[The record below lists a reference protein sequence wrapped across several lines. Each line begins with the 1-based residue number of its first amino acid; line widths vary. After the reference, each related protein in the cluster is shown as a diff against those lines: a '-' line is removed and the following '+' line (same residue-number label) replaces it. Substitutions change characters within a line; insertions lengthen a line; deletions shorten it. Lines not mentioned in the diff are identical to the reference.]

1 MTGGVE
7 TTAVGYR
14 SEPPTSNQR
23 MPSIVKVAA
32 SRAGIEL
39 KCYFRNRQAVIF
51 TFALPLVLLLIF
63 GAIFSGDA
71 PGTHT
76 PMKQVLIAGIIAS
89 GIMSTTFSSLA
100 VAIAIERDDGTLRRL
115 AATPMSPVSY
125 FLGKV
130 AQAFVTGVLETVVLL
145 AFGVGLFGLHLPN
158 TGARWFTFAWVVV
171 LGIIACSFLGIAYSR
186 VAPNARAAAPV
197 VQLPYLALQLISGVF
212 FVFTQLPGFMQV
224 VASCFPL
231 KWMAQGLRSA
241 FLSDSFQT
249 AEAAGSWEHGRTAL
263 VLGVWCVV
271 GLLLSLA
278 AFKWERAKE

>member
-1 MTGGVE
+1 MTGGTE
-7 TTAVGYR
+7 TTTLEYR
-14 SEPPTSNQR
+14 SESRTPER
-23 MPSIVKVAA
+23 WAPSIGRVAA
-32 SRAGIEL
+32 ARAGIEL
-39 KCYFRNRQAVIF
+39 RSYFRNRQAVVF

-63 GAIFSGDA
+63 GAIYSGNA

-100 VAIAIERDDGTLRRL
+100 VAIAVERDDGTLRRL

-145 AFGVGLFGLHLPN
+145 AVGVGLFGLHLPD
-158 TGARWFTFAWVVV
+158 TGARWFTFVWVVV
-171 LGIIACSFLGIAYSR
+171 LGIVACAFLGIAYSR

-197 VQLPYLALQLISGVF
+197 VQLPYLGLQLISGVF
-212 FVFTQLPGFMQV
+212 FVFTSLPGFMQV
-224 VASCFPL
+224 IAGCFPL

-241 FLSDSFQT
+241 FLSDSFQKS
-249 AEAAGSWEHGRTAL
+249 EAAGSWEHGRTAL
-263 VLGVWCVV
+263 VLGGWCLA
-271 GLLLSLA
+271 GLVLCLA
-278 AFKWERAKE
+278 TFKWGRAKK

>member
-1 MTGGVE
+1 MTGGTE
-7 TTAVGYR
+7 TVITAHESGAGTR
-14 SEPPTSNQR
+14 EQR
-23 MPSIVKVAA
+23 MPSTGRVALA
-32 SRAGIEL
+32 RAGIEL

-63 GAIFSGDA
+63 GAIYTGDA

-125 FLGKV
+125 FLAKV
-130 AQAFVTGVLETVVLL
+130 IQAFVTGVLETLVLL
-145 AFGVGLFGLHLPN
+145 VVGVSLFGLHLPN
-158 TGARWFTFAWVVV
+158 SADRWFTFVWVVV

-186 VAPNARAAAPV
+186 LAPNARAAAPV
-197 VQLPYLALQLISGVF
+197 VQLPYLALQLVSGVF
-212 FVFTQLPGFMQV
+212 FVFTSLPGFMQV
-224 VASCFPL
+224 VAGCFPL

-241 FLSDSFQT
+241 FLSDSFQ
-249 AEAAGSWEHGRTAL
+249 ASEAAGSWEHGRTAL
-263 VLGVWCVV
+263 VLGGWCVA

-278 AFKWERAKE
+278 AFKWERAKR

>member
-1 MTGGVE
+1 MTGGTQ
-7 TTAVGYR
+7 TTALGHR
-14 SEPPTSNQR
+14 SEPRTRSPR
-23 MPSIVKVAA
+23 MPSVGRVAA
-32 SRAGIEL
+32 ARAGIEL
-39 KCYFRNRQAVIF
+39 KCYFRNRQAVVF

-63 GAIFSGDA
+63 GAIYSGDA

-100 VAIAIERDDGTLRRL
+100 VAIAIERDDGTMRRL

-130 AQAFVTGVLETVVLL
+130 AQAFVTGALETVVLL
-145 AFGVGLFGLHLPN
+145 AVGVGLFGLHLPN
-158 TGARWFTFAWVVV
+158 TAGRWFTFVWVVA
-171 LGIIACSFLGIAYSR
+171 LGIVACSFLGIAYSR

-212 FVFTQLPGFMQV
+212 FVFTSLPGFMQV
-224 VASCFPL
+224 VAGCFPL

-241 FLSDSFQT
+241 FLPDSFQT
-249 AEAAGSWEHGRTAL
+249 AEAAGGWEHGRTAL
-263 VLGVWCVV
+263 VLGAWCAA
-271 GLLLSLA
+271 GLLLSLVT
-278 AFKWERAKE
+278 FTWGRARK

>member
-1 MTGGVE
+1 MTGGTE
-7 TTAVGYR
+7 TTALEYR
-14 SEPPTSNQR
+14 SEPRQR
-23 MPSIVKVAA
+23 ERRTPSIGRVAA
-32 SRAGIEL
+32 ARAGIEL
-39 KCYFRNRQAVIF
+39 RSYFRNRQAVVF

-63 GAIFSGDA
+63 GAIYSGNA

-100 VAIAIERDDGTLRRL
+100 VAIAVERDDGTLRRL

-130 AQAFVTGVLETVVLL
+130 VQAFVIGVLETVVLL
-145 AFGVGLFGLHLPN
+145 AVGVGLFGLHLPD
-158 TGARWFTFAWVVV
+158 TGARWFTFVWVVV
-171 LGIIACSFLGIAYSR
+171 LGIVACSFLGIAYSR

-197 VQLPYLALQLISGVF
+197 VQLPYLGLQLISGVF
-212 FVFTQLPGFMQV
+212 FVFTSLPGFMQV
-224 VASCFPL
+224 IAGCFPL

-241 FLSDSFQT
+241 FLSDSFQQS
-249 AEAAGSWEHGRTAL
+249 EAAGSWEHGRTAL
-263 VLGVWCVV
+263 VLGGWCLA

-278 AFKWERAKE
+278 TFKWGRARK

>member
-1 MTGGVE
+1 MTGGTE
-7 TTAVGYR
+7 TTAVGHR
-14 SEPPTSNQR
+14 TESHPRNQQ
-23 MPSIVKVAA
+23 MPSVLRVAA
-32 SRAGIEL
+32 ARARIEL

-63 GAIFSGDA
+63 GAIYSGDA

-115 AATPMSPVSY
+115 AATPMSPASY
-125 FLGKV
+125 FLAKV
-130 AQAFVTGVLETVVLL
+130 TQAFVVGVCETVVLL
-145 AFGVGLFGLHLPN
+145 AVGVGLFGLHLPN

-171 LGIIACSFLGIAYSR
+171 LGIVACSFLGIAYSR

-212 FVFTQLPGFMQV
+212 FVFTSLPGFMQV
-224 VASCFPL
+224 IAGCFPL
-231 KWMAQGLRSA
+231 KWIAQGLRSA
-241 FLSDSFQT
+241 FLSDSFQQS
-249 AEAAGSWEHGRTAL
+249 EAAGTWEHGRTAL
-263 VLGVWCVV
+263 ILGGWCVA

-278 AFKWERAKE
+278 AFKWERAKK

>member
-1 MTGGVE
+1 
-7 TTAVGYR
+7 
-14 SEPPTSNQR
+14 
-23 MPSIVKVAA
+23 MPSVLRVAA
-32 SRAGIEL
+32 ARAGIEV

-63 GAIFSGDA
+63 GGIFSGDA

-115 AATPMSPVSY
+115 SATPMSPVSY
-125 FLGKV
+125 FLGKI
-130 AQAFVTGVLETVVLL
+130 AQAFVTGVLETAVLL
-145 AFGVGLFGLHLPN
+145 TVGVTLFGLHLPN

-171 LGIIACSFLGIAYSR
+171 LGIVACAFLGIAYSR

-212 FVFTQLPGFMQV
+212 FVFTQLPKPMQV

-241 FLSDSFQT
+241 FLSDSFQQ
-249 AEAAGSWEHGRTAL
+249 AEPAGGWEHGRTAL
-263 VLGVWCVV
+263 ILGIWCVA
-271 GLLLSLA
+271 GLLLSLV
-278 AFKWERAKE
+278 AFKWERAKEVR

>member
-1 MTGGVE
+1 MTGGTE
-7 TTAVGYR
+7 TTALEYR
-14 SEPPTSNQR
+14 SEPRTGERR
-23 MPSIVKVAA
+23 MPSIGRVAA
-32 SRAGIEL
+32 ARAGIEL
-39 KCYFRNRQAVIF
+39 KSYFRNRQAVVF

-63 GAIFSGDA
+63 GAIFSGNA

-100 VAIAIERDDGTLRRL
+100 VAIAVERDDGTLRRL

-130 AQAFVTGVLETVVLL
+130 AQAFVIGVLETVVLL
-145 AFGVGLFGLHLPN
+145 AVGVGLFGLHLPD

-171 LGIIACSFLGIAYSR
+171 LGIVACSFLGIAYSR

-197 VQLPYLALQLISGVF
+197 VQLPYLGLQLISGVF
-212 FVFTQLPGFMQV
+212 FVFTSLPGFMQV
-224 VASCFPL
+224 IAGCFPL

-241 FLSDSFQT
+241 FLSDSFQQS
-249 AEAAGSWEHGRTAL
+249 EAAGSWEHGRTAL
-263 VLGVWCVV
+263 VLGAWCLA
-271 GLLLSLA
+271 GLLLSTA
-278 AFKWERAKE
+278 TFKWGRAKK